1 MRLRCW
7 FSFTLVALSLAGPA
21 VIAQTTSTAVADAS
35 TAQGVAPQWDIQK
48 LIASLNAQAQ
58 HLTPLIDQVKPETW
72 VAKGAPETYIP
83 QWKSTQ
89 AELKYFLAVSQ
100 QFSRKPER
108 LSLALET
115 YFHMQAMDQFL
126 GSLIEGIRHYQS
138 AELANHAQ
146 TLSDE
151 NSSNRERLRQYI
163 TDLSKEQEQ
172 EMRVMDQE
180 AQRCRTAL
188 SRQPA
193 SRRR

>member
-7 FSFTLVALSLAGPA
+7 SPLLLFALSITGPA
-21 VIAQTTSTAVADAS
+21 AIAQTASAAVTNPAA
-35 TAQGVAPQWDIQK
+35 TEGVTPSWDIQK
-48 LIASLNAQAQ
+48 LIASLGAQAQ

-72 VAKGAPETYIP
+72 VPKGAPETYVS
-83 QWKSTQ
+83 QWKTTQ

-126 GSLIEGIRHYQS
+126 GSLIEGIRRYQS
-138 AELANHAQ
+138 ADLANHAQ
-146 TLSDE
+146 MLSDE

-163 TDLSKEQEQ
+163 TDLSKQQEQ

-180 AQRCRTAL
+180 AQRCRTVL
-188 SRQPA
+188 SHQP
-193 SRRR
+193 RKR